1 MFNSK
6 NDMSKN
12 ISLKDKNQNIREKQI
27 NLLRKKE
34 ISKKRFNNIKKLTNQ
49 DFDFSHLRYTKM
61 DAFLIKNIKTWVSLQ
76 TMPEML
82 NSYLNLILSNKIME
96 QHEGMIGIRKILT
109 SGDYIIFQ
117 KILDNKIILNRI
129 FDFAKN
135 ENQPHLQLES
145 IWALANLSGGSTE
158 QTSVLVKIDVINI
171 FVVFCD
177 NKFPEI
183 AEQAIWGLG
192 NISGDCI
199 QYRNLIL
206 NSKAVEKLCAFYDN
220 LKDDDIKKKIVWVFS
235 NLCTN
240 KCEKE
245 DFSESIKQILL
256 RLINSFLVYEDQE
269 TIHDALLGFSK
280 YAKNEYIDLF
290 TNEKFLLK
298 LKSHYSLLCNFHDNS
313 TAYLKAVNNILGGIS
328 GSEDQIANLL
338 IKLDFLEEFDKMLG
352 SSNNPIILQICWIIS
367 NLVIGPE
374 EQVHQVL
381 NKKGFIDKILSLI
394 YSDSKEVSVEAIWV
408 ISNLTKSRSLDIIES
423 LFNKN
428 ILEIFRD
435 FMNLET
441 EPKKLSLILEG
452 IENLLK
458 FFENLEGKNNTFID
472 LLIDK
477 NVIDKMELLQ
487 KHKSNLIY
495 KKLNDIM
502 YNYFELE

>member
-6 NDMSKN
+6 NGKSQN
-12 ISLKDKNQNIREKQI
+12 NSLKDKNQILREKQI
-27 NLLRKKE
+27 KKTRKKE
-34 ISKKRFNNIKKLTNQ
+34 ISKKRFNNMQKQTNE
-49 DFDFSHLRYTKM
+49 DFNFSHFKYTKM
-61 DAFLIKNIKTWVSLQ
+61 DPKLIKNIKIWLSQ
-76 TMPEML
+76 NPNPENL
-82 NSYLNLILSNKIME
+82 NNYLNLILSNSILE
-96 QHEGMIGIRKILT
+96 QHEGMIAIRKILT

-117 KILDNKIILNRI
+117 EILDNKKILNKI
-129 FDFAKN
+129 FEFAKS
-135 ENQPHLQLES
+135 ENLPHLQLES
-145 IWALANLSGGSTE
+145 IWSLANLSGGSTE
-158 QTSVLVKIDVINI
+158 QTTILVKMNVINI

-199 QYRNLIL
+199 QYRELIL
-206 NSKAVEKLCAFYDN
+206 NSKAVEKLCIFYDN
-220 LKDDDIKKKIVWVFS
+220 LKDEDIKKKIVWVFS

-245 DFSESIKQILL
+245 YFNENIKEILL
-256 RLINSFLVYEDQE
+256 RLINAFIIFEDQE
-269 TIHDALLGFSK
+269 ALHDALLGFSK

-290 TNEKFLLK
+290 KDKKFLLK
-298 LKSHYSLLCNFHDNS
+298 LKSHYSLLCQFHQNN
-313 TAYLKAVNNILGGIS
+313 TAYLKAVNNVLGGIS
-328 GSEDQIANLL
+328 GSEDKIAFLL
-338 IKLDFLEEFDKMLG
+338 IEFDFLQEFDKILE
-352 SSNNPIILQICWIIS
+352 SNNNPVILQICWIIS
-367 NLVIGPE
+367 NLVIGPL
-374 EQVHQVL
+374 EQVHKIL

-408 ISNLTKSRSLDIIES
+408 ISNLAKCRNLAVIES

-428 ILEIFRD
+428 ILDIFRD

-441 EPKKLSLILEG
+441 EPKKLILILEG
-452 IENLLK
+452 TEHLLK
-458 FFENLEGKNNTFID
+458 FFENLEGKGNSFID

-477 NVIDKMELLQ
+477 NIIDKMELLQ